1 MGSAAYHDFNPD
13 GCGVDDVPRF
23 SLSHSPESL
32 KTATT
37 PGTPDD
43 IQSEFGDA
51 ISAAQSSSAS
61 ASASAARATSA
72 LRVFTHRPNDST
84 SSINDF
90 AAAANGPKP
99 MLGVDV
105 SRFGS
110 NLGIGNRAAA
120 AAAAQIWAPP
130 SVPLD
135 HAAAE
140 RQNAAHFRWGSL
152 DAHRSLVA
160 GHGHENP
167 LSRLP
172 PFLASQHQLPAIVDS
187 PVSVSHSRP
196 YSAETVA
203 SARPYSS
210 ETVASERPF
219 PRQPFTQPNVN
230 VLRQYHHDG
239 QGLPVSRYIPP
250 SSKSNSSFDLSELQ
264 GVLLSSTAASEIDD
278 SQPLGIDILRLSPPR
293 TDPIRQ
299 PIPPPSTVQ
308 VPPVVNITVHPH
320 EQPHGFLPMQAVMQ
334 QTPPGAFTHE
344 ACTDAFGSSKFSTR
358 YHGMHT
364 ETNASAEHLAPE
376 QNCALW
382 LTNLPPGV
390 STHEL
395 LTAIRNVGR
404 VWCSYVNYP
413 DYVTHQTAAAKVVFF
428 TPEAAQ
434 SLLSVSWTRGL
445 YIQGYRVKVSH
456 NRIKYGSHA
465 ITGKMSRCLI
475 VTGHADFVNEASL
488 SKFFKDRFIFQV
500 DEVVELIK
508 AGGRAVVE
516 FKFGSYRC
524 QSQMGKMSLEKD
536 RPAGL
541 EKVEFGDDPCEVGDT
556 MSAYGIAAERIQGRG
571 L

>member
-1 MGSAAYHDFNPD
+1 MGSAAYHDFNAG

-43 IQSEFGDA
+43 IQSEFDDV
-51 ISAAQSSSAS
+51 ISAAQSS
-61 ASASAARATSA
+61 SASAARATSA
-72 LRVFTHRPNDST
+72 LRVFTHRPNDSM
-84 SSINDF
+84 SSISDF
-90 AAAANGPKP
+90 ATATNGPKP
-99 MLGVDV
+99 MLGADIP
-105 SRFGS
+105 RFGS
-110 NLGIGNRAAA
+110 NFGIGNR
-120 AAAAQIWAPP
+120 AAAQIWAPP
-130 SVPLD
+130 SASPD
-135 HAAAE
+135 HSAAVE

-152 DAHRSLVA
+152 DTHRSLVA
-160 GHGHENP
+160 GHENP

-172 PFLASQHQLPAIVDS
+172 PFLANQYQLPTILDNS
-187 PVSVSHSRP
+187 TSVARP
-196 YSAETVA
+196 YGSETIA
-203 SARPYSS
+203 SARSYSS

-219 PRQPFTQPNVN
+219 PRQPFTQPNV
-230 VLRQYHHDG
+230 LRQYHHDDQG
-239 QGLPVSRYIPP
+239 QPVRHYIPP
-250 SSKSNSSFDLSELQ
+250 SSKSNSSFDLSEIR
-264 GVLLSSTAASEIDD
+264 GALLSSTASETDD
-278 SQPLGIDILRLSPPR
+278 TQPLGIDILRLSPPR

-308 VPPVVNITVHPH
+308 IPPNINTN

-334 QTPPGAFTHE
+334 QTPPGVFTHE
-344 ACTDAFGSSKFSTR
+344 ACTEPFGSSKFSTR

-364 ETNASAEHLAPE
+364 DTNASAEHLAPE

-413 DYVTHQTAAAKVVFF
+413 DYVSHQTAAAKVVFF

-475 VTGHADFVNEASL
+475 ITGHADFVNEASL

-536 RPAGL
+536 RPAGF

-556 MSAYGIAAERIQGRG
+556 MSSYGIAAERIQGRG

>member
-1 MGSAAYHDFNPD
+1 MGSAAYHDFNAD

-43 IQSEFGDA
+43 LQSEFGDI

-84 SSINDF
+84 SSISDF
-90 AAAANGPKP
+90 ATAANGPKP
-99 MLGVDV
+99 MLGVDIP
-105 SRFGS
+105 RFGS

-135 HAAAE
+135 VE

-160 GHGHENP
+160 GHENP

-172 PFLASQHQLPAIVDS
+172 PFLASQHQLPTIVDS
-187 PVSVSHSRP
+187 PVNV
-196 YSAETVA
+196 
-203 SARPYSS
+203 ARPHAYSS

-219 PRQPFTQPNVN
+219 PRQPFTQPNV
-230 VLRQYHHDG
+230 LRQYHHDG
-239 QGLPVSRYIPP
+239 QGLPVRRYIPP
-250 SSKSNSSFDLSELQ
+250 SSKSNSSFDLSEIQ
-264 GVLLSSTAASEIDD
+264 GALLSSTAASEIDD
-278 SQPLGIDILRLSPPR
+278 TQPLGIDILRLSPPR

-308 VPPVVNITVHPH
+308 VPPVVNINAH

-334 QTPPGAFTHE
+334 QTPPGVFTHE

-364 ETNASAEHLAPE
+364 ETNASAEHLTPE

-475 VTGHADFVNEASL
+475 ITGHADFVNEASL

-556 MSAYGIAAERIQGRG
+556 MSSYGIAAERIQGRG

>member
-43 IQSEFGDA
+43 LQSEFRDA

-90 AAAANGPKP
+90 ATAANGPKP
-99 MLGVDV
+99 MLGVAMP
-105 SRFGS
+105 RFGS

-120 AAAAQIWAPP
+120 QIWAPP
-130 SVPLD
+130 PEPLD
-135 HAAAE
+135 LGAAVE

-152 DAHRSLVA
+152 DTNRSLVA
-160 GHGHENP
+160 GHENP
-167 LSRLP
+167 LARLP
-172 PFLASQHQLPAIVDS
+172 PFLANQHQLPTIVDS
-187 PVSVSHSRP
+187 PIGV
-196 YSAETVA
+196 
-203 SARPYSS
+203 ARPYSS

-219 PRQPFTQPNVN
+219 PRQPFTQPS
-230 VLRQYHHDG
+230 VLRQYHLDS
-239 QGLPVSRYIPP
+239 QGPPVRRYIPP
-250 SSKSNSSFDLSELQ
+250 SSKSNSSFDLSEIH
-264 GVLLSSTAASEIDD
+264 GVLLSSTAASEADD
-278 SQPLGIDILRLSPPR
+278 TQPLGIDILRLSSPR
-293 TDPIRQ
+293 ADPIRQ

-308 VPPVVNITVHPH
+308 VPPIANVTASD
-320 EQPHGFLPMQAVMQ
+320 QPHGFLPMQAVMQ
-334 QTPPGAFTHE
+334 QTPPGVFSHE

-475 VTGHADFVNEASL
+475 ITGHADFVNEASL
-488 SKFFKDRFIFQV
+488 SKFFKDRFIYQV

-536 RPAGL
+536 RPAGF

-556 MSAYGIAAERIQGRG
+556 MSSYGIAAERIQGRG

>member
-43 IQSEFGDA
+43 LQSEFGDIIA
-51 ISAAQSSSAS
+51 AAQSSSASAS

-72 LRVFTHRPNDST
+72 LRVFTHRPNDSM
-84 SSINDF
+84 SSISEF
-90 AAAANGPKP
+90 ATAANGPKP
-99 MLGVDV
+99 MLGADIP
-105 SRFGS
+105 RFCS

-120 AAAAQIWAPP
+120 QIWAPP
-130 SVPLD
+130 AVPLD
-135 HAAAE
+135 HGVAAAVE

-160 GHGHENP
+160 VAGHENP

-172 PFLASQHQLPAIVDS
+172 PFLANQHQLPTIVDS
-187 PVSVSHSRP
+187 PISVTRP
-196 YSAETVA
+196 YGPEAVA
-203 SARPYSS
+203 SARSYSS

-219 PRQPFTQPNVN
+219 PRQPFTQPNV
-230 VLRQYHHDG
+230 LRQYHHDN
-239 QGLPVSRYIPP
+239 QGLPVRRYIPP
-250 SSKSNSSFDLSELQ
+250 SSKSNSSFDLSEIQ
-264 GVLLSSTAASEIDD
+264 SALLSSTAASEIDD

-308 VPPVVNITVHPH
+308 VPPNININAH

-334 QTPPGAFTHE
+334 QTPPGVFTHE
-344 ACTDAFGSSKFSTR
+344 ACGDGFGSSKFSTR

-475 VTGHADFVNEASL
+475 ITGHADFVNEASL
-488 SKFFKDRFIFQV
+488 SKFFKDRFIYQV

-536 RPAGL
+536 RPAGF

-556 MSAYGIAAERIQGRG
+556 MSSYGIAAERIQGRG

>member
-1 MGSAAYHDFNPD
+1 MGSAGYHDFSAD

-23 SLSHSPESL
+23 CLSQSPESI

-43 IQSEFGDA
+43 IQSEFGEA
-51 ISAAQSSSAS
+51 ISAAQSS
-61 ASASAARATSA
+61 SASAARATSA
-72 LRVFTHRPNDST
+72 LRVFTHRPNDSV

-90 AAAANGPKP
+90 ATATNGLKP
-99 MLGVDV
+99 ILGVDIP
-105 SRFGS
+105 RFDS
-110 NLGIGNRAAA
+110 NFGVGNRAS
-120 AAAAQIWAPP
+120 QIWAPP
-130 SVPLD
+130 AMPLD
-135 HAAAE
+135 RSAAIE
-140 RQNAAHFRWGSL
+140 RQNAARFRWGSL
-152 DAHRSLVA
+152 DNNRILVA
-160 GHGHENP
+160 GHENP

-172 PFLASQHQLPAIVDS
+172 PFLANQHQLPTIADS
-187 PVSVSHSRP
+187 PISV
-196 YSAETVA
+196 
-203 SARPYSS
+203 ARPFSS
-210 ETVASERPF
+210 ETVASE
-219 PRQPFTQPNVN
+219 QPFARVPFMQPN
-230 VLRQYHHDG
+230 VLRQYHHDDR
-239 QGLPVSRYIPP
+239 GLLVRRYIPP
-250 SSKSNSSFDLSELQ
+250 SSKSNSSFDFTELQ
-264 GVLLSSTAASEIDD
+264 SALPSSTTSAASEADD
-278 SQPLGIDILRLSPPR
+278 TQPLGIDILRLSPPR
-293 TDPIRQ
+293 THPIRQ
-299 PIPPPSTVQ
+299 PIPPPSAVQ
-308 VPPVVNITVHPH
+308 VPPNG
-320 EQPHGFLPMQAVMQ
+320 QPHGFLPMQAVMQ
-334 QTPPGAFTHE
+334 QTPPGAFAHE
-344 ACTDAFGSSKFSTR
+344 SCTDAFGSSKFSAR

-364 ETNASAEHLAPE
+364 ETNASAEHLTTE

-390 STHEL
+390 TTHEL

-434 SLLSVSWTRGL
+434 QLLSVSWTRGL
-445 YIQGYRVKVSH
+445 FIQGYRVKVSH

-465 ITGKMSRCLI
+465 ITGKMSRSLI
-475 VTGHADFVNEASL
+475 ITGHADFVNEASL
-488 SKFFKDRFIFQV
+488 TKFFKDRFIFQI

-536 RPAGL
+536 RPAGF

-556 MSAYGIAAERIQGRG
+556 MSSYGIAAERIQGRG